1 MAEDIQPEKNY
12 EISVDLKKV
21 RIIFYDSK
29 DQKNAREYDDPG
41 SAFVERLNSKVAEE
55 MQEDQAYFKPNS
67 LLVIEAGI
75 KLMNHNPPST
85 NYQDEVD
92 ESVEDVGLR
101 PDKQIQAKV
110 TQFTVFLNS
119 KRMTLSEII
128 PTESRIM
135 LLYPTDIYL

>member
-29 DQKNAREYDDPG
+29 DQKNVREYDDPG

-75 KLMNHNPPST
+75 RLMNHNPPST

>member
-92 ESVEDVGLR
+92 ESAEDVGLR

>member
-1 MAEDIQPEKNY
+1 MR
-12 EISVDLKKV
+12 V
-21 RIIFYDSK
+21 IFYDSK
-29 DQKNAREYDDPG
+29 DQKNLKEYDDPG
-41 SAFVERLNSKVAEE
+41 AAFVEKLNSKVAEE
-55 MQEDQAYFKPNS
+55 MEEDQAYFKPNS

-75 KLMNHNPPST
+75 RLMNHNPTSS

-92 ESVEDVGLR
+92 ESIDDVGLR

-110 TQFTVFLNS
+110 TQLSVFFNS
-119 KRMTLSEII
+119 KRMMLSEII